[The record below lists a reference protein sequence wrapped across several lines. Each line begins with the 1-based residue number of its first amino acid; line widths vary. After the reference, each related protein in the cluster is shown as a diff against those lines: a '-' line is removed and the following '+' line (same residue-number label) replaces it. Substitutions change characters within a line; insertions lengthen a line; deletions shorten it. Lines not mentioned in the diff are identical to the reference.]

1 MPILTYLTEAVV
13 RDSVKELDGKTLNR
27 PRLRASDGTS
37 FVWCVDIDIGQ
48 KKLDP
53 NTADEVV
60 APLRNVPIATGNQ
73 ELLYADAGAAVRLR
87 RSGSGRWEVVGF
99 SKRKP
104 GTYRRIGVRIP
115 FPGIEAVEYELEEE
129 EEIGLEARALT
140 YGELASFGGYG
151 NVPYG
156 AVALFQG
163 DTLIEINS

>member
-1 MPILTYLTEAVV
+1 MSILTYLTEAVV

-27 PRLRASDGTS
+27 PRLLVSDGTRLTYG
-37 FVWCVDIDIGQ
+37 VDVDIGQ

-53 NTADEVV
+53 DTADEVV
-60 APLRNVPIATGNQ
+60 APLRNVPIAAGVH

-87 RSGSGRWEVVGF
+87 RSSSGRWEVTGF
-99 SKRKP
+99 SKRMP

-115 FPGIEAVEYELEEE
+115 FPGIGPVAYELEEE
-129 EEIGLEARALT
+129 EEIGLTARALI

-156 AVALFQG
+156 AIGLFRG
-163 DTLIEINS
+163 DTLIEIGS